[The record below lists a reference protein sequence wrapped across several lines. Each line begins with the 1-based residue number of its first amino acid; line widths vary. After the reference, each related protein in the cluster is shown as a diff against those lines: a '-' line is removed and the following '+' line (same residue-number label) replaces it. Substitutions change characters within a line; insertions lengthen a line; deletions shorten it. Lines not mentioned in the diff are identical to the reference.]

1 MLTLNP
7 QSPTSLVL
15 QIVTGFR
22 AAIDS
27 GALRAGSKAPSI
39 RQFAHAHNVSVFTV
53 VDAYDRLVAQ
63 LLCFA
68 AAFWLFCQE
77 ATAVDCRATR
87 PWAELQLRLDV
98 VLAPHF

>member
-7 QSPTSLVL
+7 QSTVPLVT

-22 AAIDS
+22 TAID
-27 GALRAGSKAPSI
+27 GGDMRPGSKAPSI

-63 LLCFA
+63 GYFA
-68 AAFWLFCQE
+68 SRPHSGFFVKQ
-77 ATAVDCRATR
+77 RAQQGDR
-87 PWAELQLRLDV
+87 VARARSEFQ
-98 VLAPHF
+98 F